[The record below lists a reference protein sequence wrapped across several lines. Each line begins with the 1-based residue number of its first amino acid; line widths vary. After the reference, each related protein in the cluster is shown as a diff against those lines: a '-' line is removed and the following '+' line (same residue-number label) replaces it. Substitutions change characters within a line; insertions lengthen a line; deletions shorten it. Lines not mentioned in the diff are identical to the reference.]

1 MATLSQII
9 KNKRQLKKKKKR
21 TLALK
26 QAPQKKGVCLRI
38 FIQTPRKPN
47 SALRKVARIK
57 LSNLKLITAF
67 IPGEGHTLQ
76 QHSNVLVRGGRVKDL
91 PGMKY
96 KLIRGKYDL
105 MGLNIRRKRRSKYGS
120 PKPKQVIKTKPI
132 IKQKKKPEIKS
143 LSKT

>member
-1 MATLSQII
+1 MATLNQLI
-9 KNKRQLKKKKKR
+9 KNKRQTKIKRVR
-21 TLALK
+21 TLALE

-57 LSNLKLITAF
+57 LSNLKLITAY
-67 IPGEGHTLQ
+67 IPGEGHNLQ

-96 KLIRGKYDL
+96 KLIRGKYDFV
-105 MGLNIRRKRRSKYGS
+105 GLPNRRKRRSKYGTA
-120 PKPKQVIKTKPI
+120 KVKIK
-132 IKQKKKPEIKS
+132 
-143 LSKT
+143 

>member
-1 MATLSQII
+1 MATLSQLIN
-9 KNKRQLKKKKKR
+9 NKRQLKKKKTR
-21 TLALK
+21 TLALQ

-57 LSNLKLITAF
+57 LSNSKVITAF

-105 MGLNIRRKRRSKYGS
+105 LGLTFRRKRRSKYGS
-120 PKPKQVIKTKPI
+120 IKPKQK
-132 IKQKKKPEIKS
+132 
-143 LSKT
+143 

>member
-1 MATLSQII
+1 MSTLSQII
-9 KNKRQLKKKKKR
+9 KNKRQLKKKKTR
-21 TLALK
+21 TLALE
-26 QAPQKKGVCLRI
+26 QAPQKKGVCVRI

-76 QHSNVLVRGGRVKDL
+76 QHSNVLIRGGRVKDL

-96 KLIRGKYDL
+96 KIIRGKYDL
-105 MGLNIRRKRRSKYGS
+105 LGLNIRRKRRSKYGA
-120 PKPKQVIKTKPI
+120 PKPK
-132 IKQKKKPEIKS
+132 KK
-143 LSKT
+143 